1 MCVPVHFSN
10 LKNAEFN
17 INALY
22 TYTCIIKCEINLLH
36 NYNTDCVKNVWNIL
50 RRGCLLS
57 EEVYVLFSHTCG
69 TFAKECKDTHI
80 AAITQRAHRNNVLA
94 VLVQ

>member
-17 INALY
+17 INAVYNKMWDQLV
-22 TYTCIIKCEINLLH
+22 T
-36 NYNTDCVKNVWNIL
+36 YNTDCVKNVWNIL

-80 AAITQRAHRNNVLA
+80 AGITQRAHRNNVLA

>member
-36 NYNTDCVKNVWNIL
+36 ITLHACKMFETFL

>member
-22 TYTCIIKCEINLLH
+22 TYTCIIKCEI
-36 NYNTDCVKNVWNIL
+36 KK
-50 RRGCLLS
+50 
-57 EEVYVLFSHTCG
+57 EVYVLFSHTCG

>member
-10 LKNAEFN
+10 LKNTEFN

-36 NYNTDCVKNVWNIL
+36 ITLHACKMF
-50 RRGCLLS
+50 
-57 EEVYVLFSHTCG
+57 E
-69 TFAKECKDTHI
+69 TF
-80 AAITQRAHRNNVLA
+80 
-94 VLVQ
+94 

>member
-1 MCVPVHFSN
+1 MHCIHTV
-10 LKNAEFN
+10 
-17 INALY
+17 
-22 TYTCIIKCEINLLH
+22 TCIIKCEINLLH
-36 NYNTDCVKNVWNIL
+36 ITLIAKNVWNIL

>member
-22 TYTCIIKCEINLLH
+22 TYTCIRKCEINLLH
-36 NYNTDCVKNVWNIL
+36 ITLRVKCLKHYKNRLSFLKVRKCNLCAIFSYTPVVHLQKSVKKIHIL
-50 RRGCLLS
+50 LQLLKEHT
-57 EEVYVLFSHTCG
+57 EEMY
-69 TFAKECKDTHI
+69 
-80 AAITQRAHRNNVLA
+80 
-94 VLVQ
+94 

>member
-22 TYTCIIKCEINLLH
+22 TYTCIRKCEINLLH
-36 NYNTDCVKNVWNIL
+36 ITLRVK
-50 RRGCLLS
+50 CLKHYKNRLS
-57 EEVYVLFSHTCG
+57 FKLGSVIYVLFSHTRQWYIC
-69 TFAKECKDTHI
+69 
-80 AAITQRAHRNNVLA
+80 RRV
-94 VLVQ
+94 